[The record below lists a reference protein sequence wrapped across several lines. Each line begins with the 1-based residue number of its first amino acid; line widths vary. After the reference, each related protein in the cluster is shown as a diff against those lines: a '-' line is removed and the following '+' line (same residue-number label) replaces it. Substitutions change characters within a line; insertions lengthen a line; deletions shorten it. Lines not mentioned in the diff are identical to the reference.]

1 LRRLLRMVDFTTIF
15 LGLTSTPIMIGYTNN
30 NYEKGE
36 KHYVKH

>member
-1 LRRLLRMVDFTTIF
+1 MSRLSTLFI
-15 LGLTSTPIMIGYTNN
+15 GLTSTPNMIGYTNN

>member
-1 LRRLLRMVDFTTIF
+1 MVVFTMLFI
-15 LGLTSTPIMIGYTNN
+15 GLTYMPIMIGYTNN

>member
-1 LRRLLRMVDFTTIF
+1 MIVFTMLFI
-15 LGLTSTPIMIGYTNN
+15 GLTSMPIMIGYTNN